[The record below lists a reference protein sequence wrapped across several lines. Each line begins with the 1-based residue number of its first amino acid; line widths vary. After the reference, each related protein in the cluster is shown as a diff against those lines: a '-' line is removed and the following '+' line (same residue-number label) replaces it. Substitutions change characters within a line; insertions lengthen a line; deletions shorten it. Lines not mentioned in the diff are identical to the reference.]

1 MDPPPQKGGRSSGE
15 DGDDRDRRK
24 NRRSVGFLEHSDRQ
38 RQLLGGG
45 IGNYGIVG
53 TGTDGQDSLED
64 KEDRYYA
71 SCRGGGR
78 CDSRRLDFDFKMST
92 EILGSE
98 SGDHFTAEDDDGLLP
113 TRLISSSSSATSALK
128 TTSGMLKT
136 ERSVTARD
144 FPPNLAPIQF
154 LSTLNRCGRPKFI
167 VEKVSMSD
175 GRLLIYMDKDRRP
188 RAAPADNCRRSTD
201 SNAAGGGVNNGA
213 TVSKKLVLSYNSDS
227 DQEQEDDD
235 QILVEEDDQ
244 EIRRI

>member
-1 MDPPPQKGGRSSGE
+1 MDPPPQRGGRSSGE

-24 NRRSVGFLEHSDRQ
+24 NRRSADFLEYSDRQ

-64 KEDRYYA
+64 EEDSYYA
-71 SCRGGGR
+71 SCRGGGS
-78 CDSRRLDFDFKMST
+78 CGSPRLDFDLKMST

-98 SGDHFTAEDDDGLLP
+98 SGDHFTAEDDDGLLT
-113 TRLISSSSSATSALK
+113 TRLISSSSSATSVLK

-136 ERSVTARD
+136 ERSVTAMD

-154 LSTLNRCGRPKFI
+154 LSTLNRYGQPKFI
-167 VEKVSMSD
+167 VEKVKLSD
-175 GRLLIYMDKDRRP
+175 GRLLIYMDKDHRP
-188 RAAPADNCRRSTD
+188 RAVPADNWKRSTG
-201 SNAAGGGVNNGA
+201 SNAAGGGVNNGD
-213 TVSKKLVLSYNSDS
+213 TVSKKLVISFNSDS

-235 QILVEEDDQ
+235 QILVEDDDQ
-244 EIRRI
+244 EN

>member
-1 MDPPPQKGGRSSGE
+1 MRW
-15 DGDDRDRRK
+15 RF
-24 NRRSVGFLEHSDRQ
+24 VFFLDVLEYSDRQ
-38 RQLLGGG
+38 RQLLGVG

-53 TGTDGQDSLED
+53 AGTDGQDSLED
-64 KEDRYYA
+64 EEDRYYA

-78 CDSRRLDFDFKMST
+78 CGS
-92 EILGSE
+92 SE
-98 SGDHFTAEDDDGLLP
+98 SGDHFTAEDDDGLLS
-113 TRLISSSSSATSALK
+113 TRLISSSSSATSVLK
-128 TTSGMLKT
+128 TTSWMLKT
-136 ERSVTARD
+136 GRSVIARD

-154 LSTLNRCGRPKFI
+154 LSMLNRYGRSRFI

-188 RAAPADNCRRSTD
+188 RAFPADKWRRSTG

-235 QILVEEDDQ
+235 QILEEEDDQ
-244 EIRRI
+244 EISRM

>member
-1 MDPPPQKGGRSSGE
+1 MDPPPKKGGRSSAE

-24 NRRSVGFLEHSDRQ
+24 NRRSVGFLEYSDRQ

-64 KEDRYYA
+64 EEDRYYA

-78 CDSRRLDFDFKMST
+78 CGSRRLDFDLKMST

-98 SGDHFTAEDDDGLLP
+98 SGDHFTAEDDDGLLS
-113 TRLISSSSSATSALK
+113 TRLISSSSSATSVLK
-128 TTSGMLKT
+128 TASGMLKT

-154 LSTLNRCGRPKFI
+154 LSTLNRYGRPRFI
-167 VEKVSMSD
+167 VDKVSMSD

-188 RAAPADNCRRSTD
+188 RAVPADNWRRSTG
-201 SNAAGGGVNNGA
+201 SNAVGGGANNGA
-213 TVSKKLVLSYNSDS
+213 AVSKKLVLSYNSDS

-235 QILVEEDDQ
+235 RVLVEEGDQ
-244 EIRRI
+244 GN

>member
-1 MDPPPQKGGRSSGE
+1 MDPPPQKGGRLSGE
-15 DGDDRDRRK
+15 DGDDRDHRK
-24 NRRSVGFLEHSDRQ
+24 NRRSVGFLKYSDRR

-53 TGTDGQDSLED
+53 TGTDGQDSRED
-64 KEDRYYA
+64 EEDRYYA

-78 CDSRRLDFDFKMST
+78 CGSRRLDFDLKMST

-98 SGDHFTAEDDDGLLP
+98 SGDHFTAEDDDGLVS
-113 TRLISSSSSATSALK
+113 TRLISSSSSATSVLK

-154 LSTLNRCGRPKFI
+154 LSTLNRYGRPRFI
-167 VEKVSMSD
+167 VEKVSMGD

-188 RAAPADNCRRSTD
+188 RAVPADNWRRSTG

-213 TVSKKLVLSYNSDS
+213 TVSKKLGISYNSDSDS

-244 EIRRI
+244 EI